1 MPAVL
6 MLLASGVASC
16 AEQDPESFGI
26 FTSTLDGNGM
36 KRLISDPSRE
46 MNHARVSPDREWV
59 TFTRYNKKGWDGVA
73 VETNGYEETEIM
85 LMRLDGSELR
95 SLVPAQKDS
104 FAANGQWTPDGKAI
118 LFVGRSPG
126 EATELRRYDLD
137 SGKITTV
144 SGPKGM
150 WLSEPHQ
157 VGTQIVFPAQDP
169 KHKKKNAVWVMSA
182 DGSNQRQLTDPA
194 PDKPFPV
201 DFDPKLSPDGATVA
215 VMRRIG
221 QDNWHIVLVDVGS
234 GKEVDLSPPE
244 SVDGVPEWSSDGQLL
259 IFWHVDP
266 KDLHSS
272 GLYTVRADGR
282 GRQRVPLMHGYFYT
296 MPAFF
301 PGESS
306 QPGTRIIFSGRK
318 NPAM

>member
-6 MLLASGVASC
+6 ILLASGVASC

-26 FTSTLDGNGM
+26 FTSTLDGNAM
-36 KRLISDPSRE
+36 KRLTSDPSRE

-59 TFTRYNKKGWDGVA
+59 TFTRYNKKGSDGVA

-157 VGTQIVFPAQDP
+157 VGTRIVFPAQDP

-215 VMRRIG
+215 VMRRMG
-221 QDNWHIVLVDVGS
+221 QDNWHIVLVDVGG

-259 IFWHVDP
+259 IFWYVDP
-266 KDLHSS
+266 NDLRSS

-282 GRQRVPLMHGYFYT
+282 GRQRVPLTHGYFYT

-301 PGESS
+301 PSEGS